1 MYELPWEGIEPQQLN
16 GFETELVREICK
28 GHLLLG
34 KSHVALARRIDCD
47 DVLLEVDGG
56 PAVAVVHLS
65 YAVEADPQWPATEMF
80 TRLPS
85 SNSNPC
91 EQTLPNMETNDA
103 I

>member
-80 TRLPS
+80 TSLAEF
-85 SNSNPC
+85 
-91 EQTLPNMETNDA
+91 EQQSMRADITEYGDE
-103 I
+103 